1 MADRDN
7 VPEAPAALAHLRVV
21 ELGDVPAAYAG
32 RLLADL
38 GADVIKVEPPGGAP
52 ERRLPP
58 FAGGVEDAERSLT
71 SIHANTNKRGLVL
84 DLSAEGDRDT
94 FNRLLLSADVFVE
107 ATPLGWLEAWGYTD
121 AWLEENCPALV
132 TVSMTPFGR
141 TGPYRHYKSSDA
153 ITNGAGGFLYGQ
165 GDDQRGP
172 CTAPSHSAYQV
183 AGCVAATLAVA
194 GVRHRRRSG
203 VGQRLD
209 VSLQEAL
216 TFTNSSSI
224 ARYTLENRMGR
235 RPGAKTYGGS
245 VTNIYRCKDGRYVHF
260 TANLPH
266 MWREFTQNWMTGTVL
281 SEPQWE
287 DMNYRDSRSD
297 EASAV
302 AAEFISGFTA
312 DEFVAEAQRR
322 HLSAAPLNTV
332 GQFVEGEQLAAR
344 GWIQEIE
351 HPVIGRYRAPGFPMR
366 LSGTPMRV
374 RRPAPLLDQHRD
386 EVLAELEQ
394 GRQPTSVCPESFNE
408 SQDTEPV
415 RPEPFDKAQDRRSE
429 AQRSEVEGRPS
440 AATWQAAPTDA
451 MLSGLRMA
459 DLTQQFAGPLG
470 TEILGYYG
478 VEVLKIE
485 SNTVAARGRGAAI
498 HADMNRAKLGV
509 TLNLRHDQGKELF
522 RRLVERS
529 QLVVEN
535 FSVGVMERLGFDYE
549 SLRKVNPGI
558 IQVSMPGWGREGPL
572 RSWVAWGWQLLAY
585 TGLMRLWGYPES
597 PMRARCKI
605 AWPDRVGA
613 ITMALG
619 VAVAVEHQE
628 RTGEGQFIEAAML
641 EAQGAMMGPA
651 ILDYTVNGNEWETLG
666 YREILGDPYAP
677 YGCYPCAGP
686 DDWIIIACETDE
698 EWQAMAG
705 VVGAGSWAG
714 DARFADREGRKKN
727 QDELDQKLS
736 EWTRTQTARQ
746 AFRRLQKAGVAAG
759 IPMSGEDLYYDIHLR
774 ERGHIVEMDEPPWGR
789 VGHHGI
795 PGIPSRSKASAALPA
810 PWIGAHNA
818 YVLGEV
824 LGLSEEEITAL
835 EEAEA
840 VR

>member
-1 MADRDN
+1 M
-7 VPEAPAALAHLRVV
+7 
-21 ELGDVPAAYAG
+21 
-32 RLLADL
+32 
-38 GADVIKVEPPGGAP
+38 
-52 ERRLPP
+52 
-58 FAGGVEDAERSLT
+58 
-71 SIHANTNKRGLVL
+71 
-84 DLSAEGDRDT
+84 
-94 FNRLLLSADVFVE
+94 
-107 ATPLGWLEAWGYTD
+107 
-121 AWLEENCPALV
+121 
-132 TVSMTPFGR
+132 
-141 TGPYRHYKSSDA
+141 
-153 ITNGAGGFLYGQ
+153 
-165 GDDQRGP
+165 
-172 CTAPSHSAYQV
+172 
-183 AGCVAATLAVA
+183 AATLAVA

-266 MWREFTQNWMTGTVL
+266 MWRELTHNWMTGTIL

-287 DMNYRDSRSD
+287 DMNYRDARSD

-302 AAEFISGFTA
+302 VAEFISGFTA
-312 DEFVAEAQRR
+312 DEFVAEAQGR

-344 GWIQEIE
+344 EWLQEIE

-374 RRPAPLLDQHRD
+374 RRPAPLLDQHRQ

-394 GRQPTSVCPESFNE
+394 GGEPASVDQTPSADQPTSAEQPTSA
-408 SQDTEPV
+408 
-415 RPEPFDKAQDRRSE
+415 RPEPFDKAQGRPFGKAQDMPFDKAQDRLRGVR
-429 AQRSEVEGRPS
+429 RSEVEDHPPTLAR
-440 AATWQAAPTDA
+440 QAAPGDA

-485 SNTVAARGRGAAI
+485 SNTVAARGRRAAI

-549 SLRKVNPGI
+549 SLRQINPGI

-613 ITMALG
+613 VTMALG
-619 VAVAVEHQE
+619 VAAAVEHQE
-628 RTGEGQFIEAAML
+628 RTGEGQFIEASML

-666 YREILGDPYAP
+666 YRETLGDIYAP
-677 YGCYPCAGP
+677 YGCYPCAGN
-686 DDWIIIACETDE
+686 DDWIIVACETEE
-698 EWQAMAG
+698 EWRAMAG
-705 VVGAGSWAG
+705 VIGAGSWAD
-714 DARFADREGRKKN
+714 DARFADREGRLQN
-727 QDELDQKLS
+727 RDELDQKAHRVEPDPDRPPSLPPPAGG
-736 EWTRTQTARQ
+736 RGGRRYPHVRRGPLLRPPPARARPHRGVRRAPLGPGRPPRTARHPFPLQ
-746 AFRRLQKAGVAAG
+746 SQRRPARPLDRRPQRLRSGRGAGVERRRDHRAGGGGGGQVGKGTKWRAAGYETATGAFR
-759 IPMSGEDLYYDIHLR
+759 DLFH
-774 ERGHIVEMDEPPWGR
+774 
-789 VGHHGI
+789 
-795 PGIPSRSKASAALPA
+795 
-810 PWIGAHNA
+810 
-818 YVLGEV
+818 
-824 LGLSEEEITAL
+824 
-835 EEAEA
+835 
-840 VR
+840 